1 MRVPLS
7 LNAVPSVRSPRSEA
21 GNEGLT
27 AAEWTAKALPADLP
41 LYDTHILQG
50 AVQDM
55 QPLLVSSQARP
66 GLSAPAPF
74 SLG

>member
-1 MRVPLS
+1 M
-7 LNAVPSVRSPRSEA
+7 
-21 GNEGLT
+21 
-27 AAEWTAKALPADLP
+27 KASQQQNGQPKPCPADLP

-55 QPLLVSSQARP
+55 QPRLVSSQARP